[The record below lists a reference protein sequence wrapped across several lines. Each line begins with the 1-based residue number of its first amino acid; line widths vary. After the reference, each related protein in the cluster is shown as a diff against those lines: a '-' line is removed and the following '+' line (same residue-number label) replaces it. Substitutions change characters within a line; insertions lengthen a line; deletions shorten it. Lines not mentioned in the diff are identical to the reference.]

1 MYVCVYRYATN
12 AGARDSSATLG
23 RVETVAVPMT
33 SLTLTLPDDWHI
45 HLRDGAALSTTV
57 PDVARWAGRAIV
69 MPNLTPPVLS
79 VADALAYRD
88 RILAEVPEGNAFEPL
103 MTLYLT
109 DQTTSA
115 TIAEAAASPHV
126 HGIKLYPAGATTNS
140 ASGVTA
146 LEPLY
151 PIFEAM
157 EMHDVPLLIH
167 GEVTDS
173 HCDIFDRE
181 KAFIELA
188 LIPLVERFPA
198 LRIVFE
204 HITTGD
210 AVQFI
215 ENASQN
221 VAATVTAHHLLYN
234 RNHLLAGGVKPHLFC
249 LPVLKRD
256 QHQLALRAAVTSGN
270 SRFFLGTDSAPHSR
284 QDKESSCGCAGCYTA
299 HAALELY
306 AEVFDEE
313 GALGRLE
320 AFASFHGPD
329 FYRLPRNT
337 SSVTLTKQAQPVP
350 EEIPFHGGSLV
361 PIRAGEKVG
370 WTVSTLN

>member
-1 MYVCVYRYATN
+1 
-12 AGARDSSATLG
+12 
-23 RVETVAVPMT
+23 MT

-45 HLRDGAALSTTV
+45 HLRDGAALGTTV
-57 PDVARWAGRAIV
+57 PDIARWAGRAIV

-79 VADALAYRD
+79 VADALAYHD
-88 RILAEVPEGNAFEPL
+88 RILAEVPEGHSFEPL

-109 DQTTSA
+109 DHTTRE
-115 TIAEAAASPHV
+115 TIAEAAASSHV

-151 PIFEAM
+151 PIFESM
-157 EMHDVPLLIH
+157 EIHDVPLLIH

-173 HCDIFDRE
+173 YCDIFDRE
-181 KAFIELA
+181 KAFIDLA

-198 LRIVFE
+198 LRIIFE
-204 HITTGD
+204 HITTSD
-210 AVQFI
+210 AVQFVK
-215 ENASQN
+215 EASQN

-234 RNHLLAGGVKPHLFC
+234 RNHLLVGGVKPHLFC

-256 QHQLALRAAVTSGN
+256 QHQTALRAAVTSGN
-270 SRFFLGTDSAPHSR
+270 NRFFLGTDSAPHTR

-313 GALGRLE
+313 GALDRLE

-337 SSVTLTKQAQPVP
+337 ASITLTKQAQPVP
-350 EEIPFHGGSLV
+350 TEIPFSGGSLV

-370 WTVSTLN
+370 WTVSSLT

>member
-1 MYVCVYRYATN
+1 
-12 AGARDSSATLG
+12 
-23 RVETVAVPMT
+23 MT

-88 RILAEVPEGNAFEPL
+88 RILAEVPEGYAFEPL

-234 RNHLLAGGVKPHLFC
+234 RNHLLVGGVKPHLFC

-270 SRFFLGTDSAPHSR
+270 SRFFWVPTQHRIPVRTRNPAVVARAVTPRMRPSNSMQKCLMRRVPWIDWKLSPASTDPTFTDCHAIPRPSHSPSKR
-284 QDKESSCGCAGCYTA
+284 SLSQRKSLST
-299 HAALELY
+299 
-306 AEVFDEE
+306 
-313 GALGRLE
+313 GALLCRFE
-320 AFASFHGPD
+320 
-329 FYRLPRNT
+329 RE
-337 SSVTLTKQAQPVP
+337 KKW
-350 EEIPFHGGSLV
+350 
-361 PIRAGEKVG
+361 AG
-370 WTVSTLN
+370 L